1 MNQVASITDPRSAML
16 ASARYDFL
24 SMLKRVVVDLGVGD
38 SVVVA
43 GFLDMAGR
51 SFDELAADSGRHG
64 HARQTSLTAS
74 RISLV
79 HEEDLSLTLA
89 LAGLKRQVRDT
100 CGHELVEL
108 TLRFQTLLGRA
119 DMTPEQCPLGPD
131 GIGPAVQ
138 RLIDLLGFEVE
149 QQLKL
154 IERMSKPLALGWQ
167 RLCESL
173 NAMFATEGIEPR
185 PLVAARE
192 TGVSHASRA
201 VAGNRTDGHGLQA
214 VLQRQRTLVDP
225 SEAQT
230 IDPSLAA
237 AIQERVLAWLSD
249 RQREDG
255 GATARLAGSGLAPL
269 LPTATA
275 AALEAVE
282 LVFDAID
289 ALDSLHPAVRA
300 LIRRLQIPYLRLALV
315 DSDLL
320 YGEGH
325 PARRLLDGI
334 AEIGATVGEGEAGQA
349 VLHALGD
356 LVQGLQSPQAS
367 GIEAF
372 ARSLEALEQLR
383 AERNR
388 RAEVISRQHAEAA
401 GRAERRESAVL
412 HALASLEAM
421 MRDNTLPAIRNFI
434 EIWWVQVVARAVYSF
449 GEEDE
454 RVRELVALAAQFV
467 HAGDEGVRGD
477 TALVGSKALSEIV
490 AGLHTGLETLGLD
503 KAACSRVLASSLA
516 AIVALRTGRLP
527 APEAVRRVQGPIF
540 SEISGGRGLRLLHH
554 QGGAHIRAAAQS
566 LAALGLGKWLSLVLP
581 GGEAFLGVVTWIG
594 PAGRVFLLVDPD
606 RALPLAVSRRALAEL
621 ASQDACRLLALTSV
635 VEQVTGPLLARLTQ
649 RAVR

>member
-38 SVVVA
+38 SIVVA

-64 HARQTSLTAS
+64 YARPTSLTAS

-89 LAGLKRQVRDT
+89 LAGLKRLVRDT

-119 DMTPEQCPLGPD
+119 DMTAEQCPLGPD

-138 RLIDLLGFEVE
+138 RLIDLLGFGIE

-173 NAMFATEGIEPR
+173 NAMFAAEGIEPR
-185 PLVAARE
+185 PLAAARE
-192 TGVSHASRA
+192 AGAPHAARV
-201 VAGNRTDGHGLQA
+201 VAGGRTEGHGLQA

-237 AIQERVLAWLSD
+237 AIQERVLAWLAD

-255 GATARLAGSGLAPL
+255 ATVRLAGSGLAPL

-289 ALDSLHPAVRA
+289 ALSTLHPAVRG

-372 ARSLEALEQLR
+372 ARSVEALEHLR
-383 AERNR
+383 SERNR
-388 RAEVISRQHAEAA
+388 RAEVIGRQHAEAA

-412 HALASLEAM
+412 HALASLDATM
-421 MRDNTLPAIRNFI
+421 LDNTLPAIRNFI

-449 GEEDE
+449 GEGDE

-467 HAGDEGVRGD
+467 HSGDEGVRGD
-477 TALVGSKALSEIV
+477 APLVGSKALAEIV
-490 AGLHTGLETLGLD
+490 AGLHSGLETLGLD

-516 AIVALRTGRLP
+516 AIVALRTERLP

-540 SEISGGRGLRLLHH
+540 SEISGGRSLRLLHH
-554 QGGAHIRAAAQS
+554 QGGAHIRAGAQS
-566 LAALGLGKWLSLVLP
+566 LAALGIGRWVSLVLP
-581 GGEAFLGVVTWIG
+581 GGEAFLGVVTWVG

-606 RALPLAVSRRALAEL
+606 RALPLALSRRALAEL
-621 ASQDACRLLALTSV
+621 ASQEACRLLTLESV
-635 VEQVTGPLLARLTQ
+635 VERVSGPLLARLTQ